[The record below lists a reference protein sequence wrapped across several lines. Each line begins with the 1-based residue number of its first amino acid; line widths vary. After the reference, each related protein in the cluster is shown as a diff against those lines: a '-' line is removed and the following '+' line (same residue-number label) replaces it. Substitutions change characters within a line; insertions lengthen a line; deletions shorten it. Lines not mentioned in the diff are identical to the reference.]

1 MGLRGCLQAAFFQ
14 GAVVMPQTGE
24 LIAMSMSRAKIAK
37 PS

>member
-1 MGLRGCLQAAFFQ
+1 MAEDRDQAAFFQ
-14 GAVVMPQTGE
+14 GAWASFQTGE